1 LPDQL
6 EDKTMAVKIRLTR
19 LGKKKQP
26 TYRVIVADERAP
38 RDGRFIDELGFY
50 DPTQEPSVVKIDTEK
65 AKDWIAKGAKPT
77 DTVAKLLKIA
87 GLE

>member
-1 LPDQL
+1 
-6 EDKTMAVKIRLTR
+6 MAVKIRLTR

-26 TYRVIVADERAP
+26 TYRVIVADERSP

-50 DPTQEPSVVKIDTEK
+50 DPTQEPSVAKIDTDK

>member
-1 LPDQL
+1 
-6 EDKTMAVKIRLTR
+6 MAVKIRLTR

-26 TYRVIVADERAP
+26 TYRVIVADERSP

-50 DPTQEPSVVKIDTEK
+50 DPTQEPSVVKIDTDK

>member
-1 LPDQL
+1 
-6 EDKTMAVKIRLTR
+6 M
-19 LGKKKQP
+19 GKKKAP

-38 RDGRFIDELGFY
+38 RDGRFIDQIGFY
-50 DPTQEPSVVKIDTEK
+50 DPTADPSIVKIDTEK
-65 AKDWIAKGAKPT
+65 AAQWIKNGAKPT

>member
-1 LPDQL
+1 
-6 EDKTMAVKIRLTR
+6 MAVKIRLTR

-26 TYRVIVADERAP
+26 TYRVIVADERSP

-77 DTVAKLLKIA
+77 ETVAKLLKIA

>member
-1 LPDQL
+1 
-6 EDKTMAVKIRLTR
+6 MAVKIRLTR
-19 LGKKKQP
+19 MGKKKAP

-38 RDGRFIDELGFY
+38 RDGRFIDQIGFY
-50 DPTQEPSVVKIDTEK
+50 DPTADPSIVKIDTEK
-65 AKDWIAKGAKPT
+65 AAQWIKNGAKPT